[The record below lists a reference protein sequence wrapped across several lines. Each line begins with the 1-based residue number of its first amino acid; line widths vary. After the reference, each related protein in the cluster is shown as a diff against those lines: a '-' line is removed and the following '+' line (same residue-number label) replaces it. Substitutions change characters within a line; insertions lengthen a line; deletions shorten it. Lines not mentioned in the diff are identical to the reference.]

1 MSSLMRTL
9 AAADQVVA
17 NMQGEISVLA
27 KEKADFIANM
37 DALISNLTT
46 YIESVKSTVSK
57 AYDDRMNAIATIIG
71 DAPPAVG
78 SAPVVQ
84 LRHAAE

>member
-1 MSSLMRTL
+1 MTTLMQTL

-17 NMQGEISVLA
+17 NMQGEINVLA

-46 YIESVKSTVSK
+46 YIESVKATVEK

-71 DAPPAVG
+71 DVPPAVG
-78 SAPVVQ
+78 STPVVQ
-84 LRHAAE
+84 FRHAAE